1 MVRGLSK
8 LDEFTR
14 TLSLPTLRGRWSFFP
29 TLEARGLV
37 ASVELSAVRS
47 QRQSVAAAAPTS
59 VVAVPQA
66 QFACRRLSPQSS
78 AEKTPNGL
86 SGVMDQVKKMT
97 TRIDDDSFRRLVR
110 RVGNDLACE
119 GWIRPSRLVPRRRK
133 KAGIG
138 RAACEGRQS
147 KQHGACHTP
156 YDLTAGQT
164 RKPDFHRLCFPG
176 GPGFRG

>member
-86 SGVMDQVKKMT
+86 SGVMDQVKKMS
-97 TRIDDDSFRRLVR
+97 RGSSKENDYPDRR
-110 RVGNDLACE
+110 
-119 GWIRPSRLVPRRRK
+119 
-133 KAGIG
+133 
-138 RAACEGRQS
+138 
-147 KQHGACHTP
+147 
-156 YDLTAGQT
+156 
-164 RKPDFHRLCFPG
+164 
-176 GPGFRG
+176 